1 MDYGFVKVASAIPTI
16 KVADCDYNEKQIE
29 NLVVQAEGK
38 GVEIICFPE
47 LCITGYT
54 CGDLFLQDKL
64 FCPPKTTTVNTLN
77 ISCQRPHATYPTN
90 STTYP
95 RSA

>member
-38 GVEIICFPE
+38 GVEIICFP
-47 LCITGYT
+47 
-54 CGDLFLQDKL
+54 
-64 FCPPKTTTVNTLN
+64 
-77 ISCQRPHATYPTN
+77 AT
-90 STTYP
+90 SH
-95 RSA
+95 RR